1 VIGQQKTK
9 IIIFSQTK
17 ENVFDFEIKEV
28 ILIKNIIMKTSF
40 KNLFLL
46 FFIFFGLVSQAQ
58 NDGAS
63 RIERNVPLVVIESF
77 NTVFSAKDPV
87 WFTRYQGKNNQ
98 ELVYVAKF
106 ILGNRYCKSVY
117 DFNGNQIVFAATVDY
132 LEIPEGARNYMKE
145 KYPSFPI
152 IEALMVTDNKKVVTY
167 EIGIYIDNQYVIQV
181 FSNDGDFIKNT
192 GA

>member
-1 VIGQQKTK
+1 
-9 IIIFSQTK
+9 
-17 ENVFDFEIKEV
+17 
-28 ILIKNIIMKTSF
+28 MKTTL
-40 KNLFLL
+40 KRTLL
-46 FFIFFGLVSQAQ
+46 FVLFIYGFATQAQ

-77 NTVFSAKDPV
+77 NAVFSAKDPV
-87 WFTRYQGKNNQ
+87 WFTRYQGKDNQ

-132 LEIPEGARNYMKE
+132 NELPEGARNYMKE
-145 KYPSFPI
+145 KYLSFPI
-152 IEALMVTDNKKVVTY
+152 IEALMVTDNEKVVTY
-167 EIGIYIDNQYVIQV
+167 EIGIYIDNQYVVQV

-192 GA
+192 KA

>member
-1 VIGQQKTK
+1 
-9 IIIFSQTK
+9 
-17 ENVFDFEIKEV
+17 
-28 ILIKNIIMKTSF
+28 MKTSF

-46 FFIFFGLVSQAQ
+46 FFIFFGQVSQAQ
-58 NDGAS
+58 NDGVS
-63 RIERNVPLVVIESF
+63 RIERNAPLVVIESF
-77 NTVFSAKDPV
+77 KAVFSAKDPV

-132 LEIPEGARNYMKE
+132 NELPEGARNYMKE
-145 KYPSFPI
+145 QYPSFPI
-152 IEALMVTDNKKVVTY
+152 IEALMVTDHEKVVTY
-167 EIGIYIDNQYVIQV
+167 EIGIYIDHQYVIQV

-192 GA
+192 KA

>member
-1 VIGQQKTK
+1 
-9 IIIFSQTK
+9 
-17 ENVFDFEIKEV
+17 
-28 ILIKNIIMKTSF
+28 MKTSF
-40 KNLFLL
+40 KNLFLF

-63 RIERNVPLVVIESF
+63 RIEQNVPLVVIESF
-77 NTVFSAKDPV
+77 NAVFSAKDPV
-87 WFTRYQGKNNQ
+87 WFTRYQGEDNQ

-132 LEIPEGARNYMKE
+132 NELPEGAHNYMKE

-152 IEALMVTDNKKVVTY
+152 IEALMVTDNEKVVTY

-192 GA
+192 KP

>member
-1 VIGQQKTK
+1 
-9 IIIFSQTK
+9 
-17 ENVFDFEIKEV
+17 
-28 ILIKNIIMKTSF
+28 MKTSF

-63 RIERNVPLVVIESF
+63 RIERNAPLVVIESF
-77 NTVFSAKDPV
+77 NAIFSAKDPV

-132 LEIPEGARNYMKE
+132 NELPEVARNYMKE
-145 KYPSFPI
+145 MYPSFPI
-152 IEALMVTDNKKVVTY
+152 IEALMVTDH
-167 EIGIYIDNQYVIQV
+167 
-181 FSNDGDFIKNT
+181 
-192 GA
+192 